1 MNNNSTCMH
10 GLRSITIIYRK
21 CISPAAKWHILTE
34 RGIEGYTMFYWLFG
48 IS

>member
-1 MNNNSTCMH
+1 MLEPTNYETEYC
-10 GLRSITIIYRK
+10 
-21 CISPAAKWHILTE
+21 SPAAKWHILTE